1 MVGYSYDKENKQRD
15 YTYMAREK
23 NRETLFV
30 GMLQFISRGMSQKAT
45 GSIICFMTAI
55 VQAVSVVVL

>member
-23 NRETLFV
+23 KSRNIVCGYVAIHKGNGYVLAVELF
-30 GMLQFISRGMSQKAT
+30 MIEMKTQPLE
-45 GSIICFMTAI
+45 
-55 VQAVSVVVL
+55 